1 MNRGYSVTQR
11 IKNVKQPRGGY
22 INPRELKADSLGP
35 GIEALNLAENISPNL
50 VGLAVDYLTRF
61 MSGASG
67 PEAFEISLRGASNI
81 GEDALATT
89 LLAEV
94 KGLDDSSITNAIK
107 LTGFDVVYRA
117 GLGYKP
123 VSEIKPDQA
132 TIQNVRTMV
141 ERSLHFLE
149 VYGPKLLDGF
159 TFEGGYTDTVSKG
172 DGDFTTADTLWDF
185 KVSKAKVKK
194 EYTLQLLMYWRKG
207 LHSVHPEF
215 QSIKYLGIYNP
226 RLNQVYRIA
235 VADIPEDVI
244 REVEE
249 KVIGYKV

>member
-11 IKNVKQPRGGY
+11 TKNVKQPRGGY
-22 INPRELKADSLGP
+22 INPKELQTESLGP
-35 GIEALNLAENISPNL
+35 GIGVLNPAENISTNL

-61 MSGASG
+61 MSGASA
-67 PEAFEISLRGASNI
+67 PEAFEISLQGAHNL
-81 GEDALATT
+81 GEDALAAK

-94 KGLDDSSITNAIK
+94 KGLDDISITNAIK
-107 LTGFDVVYRA
+107 LTGFDVGYRV
-117 GLGYKP
+117 GFGYKP

-141 ERSLHFLE
+141 ERSLHFLD
-149 VYGPKLLDGF
+149 VYGPKWLDGF
-159 TFEGGYTDTVSKG
+159 TFEGGYTDTVSTG

-185 KVSKAKVKK
+185 KASKRKVQK
-194 EYTLQLLMYWRKG
+194 EHTLQLLMYWRMG

-226 RLNQVYRIA
+226 RLNQVSRIA

-244 REVEE
+244 RKVEE
-249 KVIGYKV
+249 KVIGYRV

>member
-1 MNRGYSVTQR
+1 
-11 IKNVKQPRGGY
+11 
-22 INPRELKADSLGP
+22 
-35 GIEALNLAENISPNL
+35 
-50 VGLAVDYLTRF
+50 
-61 MSGASG
+61 MSGASAQ
-67 PEAFEISLRGASNI
+67 EAFEVSLRGASNI
-81 GEDALATT
+81 GEDALAAK

-94 KGLDDSSITNAIK
+94 KGLDDRSITNAIK
-107 LTGFDVVYRA
+107 LTRFDVYYRA

-172 DGDFTTADTLWDF
+172 DGDLTTADTLWDF

-194 EYTLQLLMYWRKG
+194 
-207 LHSVHPEF
+207 VHPAITHVLADGPAF
-215 QSIKYLGIYNP
+215 GSSGISKHQVFRYLQSPSESSLSHC
-226 RLNQVYRIA
+226 RH
-235 VADIPEDVI
+235 
-244 REVEE
+244 
-249 KVIGYKV
+249 

>member
-1 MNRGYSVTQR
+1 
-11 IKNVKQPRGGY
+11 
-22 INPRELKADSLGP
+22 
-35 GIEALNLAENISPNL
+35 
-50 VGLAVDYLTRF
+50 
-61 MSGASG
+61 MSGASAQ
-67 PEAFEISLRGASNI
+67 EAFEVSLRGASNI
-81 GEDALATT
+81 GEDALAAK

-94 KGLDDSSITNAIK
+94 KGLDDRSITNAIK
-107 LTGFDVVYRA
+107 LTRSDVYYRA

-172 DGDFTTADTLWDF
+172 DGDLTTADTLWDF

-194 EYTLQLLMYWRKG
+194 EYTLQLLMYWRMG

-226 RLNQVYRIA
+226 RLNQVL
-235 VADIPEDVI
+235 
-244 REVEE
+244 
-249 KVIGYKV
+249 